1 MLLLGIGF
9 SKMNF
14 FARFGETVYGKFVVL
29 GGSHVLGSALG
40 FLAVVIAVRALG
52 DSGFAAVAIGLSLQ
66 GYAFSVVSF
75 GTELYAVPLTA
86 RSPEQLNRM
95 LAVTTLIR
103 LFLAVPAFLIL
114 VGLALTGVFGHE
126 ASLVIAW
133 ISVSVFFVAL
143 FPLWTATALEK
154 AGVLAAVLFGGQV
167 VIFAL
172 TLIASSAGAPPW
184 GFALPKVIAD
194 VAMAIVAFSW
204 AYRRSGALD
213 LSEAMRSVVKEVR
226 LIAPLGF
233 AQLSRSAMI
242 TLDIAILGLFAVAS
256 DVGKFA
262 VAFRIYLFI
271 FTMASRYFAI
281 ILPLFSRRIQ
291 TGNDDLKRELRASF
305 VRTVPVYV
313 LGVIIVLL
321 FAEQLLGFVF
331 GPEFVGA
338 ALALKILTIAVTV
351 NFLQQTYRQVLLA
364 AGAHRVD
371 LRNNTVAVA
380 VKLLS
385 MFGLSYTFGMSGAA
399 VAMLIGDLTL
409 FSLQKHAAGEV
420 LSSGT
425 SAGNAERSIVK

>member
-1 MLLLGIGF
+1 
-9 SKMNF
+9 MNVI
-14 FARFGETVYGKFVVL
+14 ARFGETVSGKFVVL
-29 GGSHVLGSALG
+29 GGSHVLGSVLG
-40 FLAVVIAVRALG
+40 FLAIVIAVRALG

-86 RSPEQLNRM
+86 RSPEKLNRM
-95 LAVTTLIR
+95 LAVTTLLR
-103 LFLAVPAFLIL
+103 LILAVPAFLIL
-114 VGLALTGVFGHE
+114 VVLALIGVFGPE
-126 ASLVIAW
+126 ASIVIAW
-133 ISVSVFFVAL
+133 TSVSVFFFAL

-172 TLIASSAGAPPW
+172 TLIASFVGAPPW
-184 GFALPKVIAD
+184 GFVIPKVISD
-194 VAMAIVAFSW
+194 LAMAIVAFSW

-213 LSEAMRSVVKEVR
+213 LSEAMRSVMKEVR

-281 ILPLFSRRIQ
+281 MLPLFSRRIQ
-291 TGNDDLKRELRASF
+291 TGTDDLKREVRASF
-305 VRTVPVYV
+305 VRTVPIYL
-313 LGVIIVLL
+313 LGIVIVLM
-321 FAEQLLGFVF
+321 FAGQLLELVF
-331 GPEFVGA
+331 GSEFAGA
-338 ALALKILTIAVTV
+338 ALTLKILTIAVTV

-380 VKLLS
+380 VKLVS
-385 MFGLSYTFGMSGAA
+385 IFGLSYAFGMSGAA

-409 FSLQKHAAGEV
+409 YMLQKQAAGEV
-420 LSSGT
+420 LSSTGVH
-425 SAGNAERSIVK
+425 GPDERSIVE